1 MRGAIKLNSE
11 QYLLDK
17 SNLKRIIEIQ
27 NHTIVLII
35 YSKLWREV
43 WNILSSAQQKTLEN
57 RGDCREHLFWIFFLN
72 IYKNRL
78 GLEFQILKS
87 GIISYIK
94 YDSHIY

>member
-27 NHTIVLII
+27 NHTIVLNI

-43 WNILSSAQQKTLEN
+43 WNILSSAQQKTL
-57 RGDCREHLFWIFFLN
+57 GGLQGTFILDFLSE
-72 IYKNRL
+72 YL
-78 GLEFQILKS
+78 
-87 GIISYIK
+87 
-94 YDSHIY
+94 

>member
-57 RGDCREHLFWIFFLN
+57 MGGLQGTFILDFLSE
-72 IYKNRL
+72 YL
-78 GLEFQILKS
+78 
-87 GIISYIK
+87 
-94 YDSHIY
+94 

>member
-1 MRGAIKLNSE
+1 MRVAIKLNSE

-57 RGDCREHLFWIFFLN
+57 MGGLQGTFILDFLSE
-72 IYKNRL
+72 YL
-78 GLEFQILKS
+78 
-87 GIISYIK
+87 
-94 YDSHIY
+94 

>member
-57 RGDCREHLFWIFFLN
+57 RGGLQGTFILDFLSE
-72 IYKNRL
+72 YL
-78 GLEFQILKS
+78 
-87 GIISYIK
+87 
-94 YDSHIY
+94 